1 MSFHYWLNSKAD
13 EQQKKEWSNKGMD
26 VRIHISYSRVCT
38 HTTKP
43 CIMSCHVPDTCY
55 VQHHTISYHSMSYH
69 IYIYTHRN
77 KQTLLMRWLIYR
89 MRNYQ
94 IDIEAIRLKQDNT
107 Y

>member
-1 MSFHYWLNSKAD
+1 MY
-13 EQQKKEWSNKGMD
+13 Q
-26 VRIHISYSRVCT
+26 IHVMYNIT
-38 HTTKP
+38 
-43 CIMSCHVPDTCY
+43 
-55 VQHHTISYHSMSYH
+55 SYHIIACRITY